1 MFRFEPSMQEPK
13 EEAYWYS
20 EMLREATAGMEE
32 QDLLKPDFSGKL
44 SMLITIMRE
53 SETLGDKI
61 LVFRLGSAN
70 CNDLQ

>member
-1 MFRFEPSMQEPK
+1 MQEPK